1 MGKWVLLYMS
11 APFEILLG
19 LLLSNSN
26 DQQVERPVCE
36 VDVVLWQLLQWHRR
50 IAAQG
55 MINGLSPAEPQTFH
69 QLRAELAAIWSPHK
83 DWRHLWRITKWA
95 K

>member
-1 MGKWVLLYMS
+1 MGKWVCYICLLPLKS
-11 APFEILLG
+11 FLG
-19 LLLSNSN
+19 CFS
-26 DQQVERPVCE
+26 QIPMTKQVERPVCE
-36 VDVVLWQLLQWHRR
+36 VDLVLWQLLQWHRR

-55 MINGLSPAEPQTFH
+55 MINRFSPAEPQTFH